1 MRRTPQKFAKKM
13 QVGKRR
19 RFSSG
24 TNIEPMSLMA
34 ARNSPFPPHAVC
46 LVLSRDEGVAV
57 TFCDGA
63 SQLHLA
69 ATASFRFSR
78 VNHRLFP

>member
-1 MRRTPQKFAKKM
+1 
-13 QVGKRR
+13 
-19 RFSSG
+19 
-24 TNIEPMSLMA
+24 MSLMA

-69 ATASFRFSR
+69 ATASFRFNR
-78 VNHRLFP
+78 VKHRLFL